1 MCIRYPR
8 FVTQIHGQRIHGYT
22 NNEQMKLSLKIA
34 LRYLFAK
41 KSTNAINIISGI
53 SVLGLA
59 LGAAALVL
67 VLSVFNGFEKLIT
80 GMMSNFNPDVK
91 IIPAKGK
98 TFTSDTLIMNQL
110 RQISSIEQ
118 LSETLEETA
127 FFEYEKSQAFGTL
140 KGVDTVFSKV
150 NYIDSTIKEGR
161 YLLFDGQNDFAVL
174 GGGIRNQLGVYEKDM
189 LTPLTVYMPKRGDV
203 GLLEAP
209 FSKRFVYPAGAF
221 AIQSEVDNQYV
232 LTNLDLVRDILKA
245 DNEVSAYEIKLKPY
259 TDTKKV
265 LSQIKAIMGD
275 SFLVKDHY
283 MQDEAFLKLMNL
295 EKWMSYAILSL
306 TILLVAFNMVGSLWM
321 IVLEK
326 KKDIAIL
333 KSMGAQDV
341 TIRNIFLF
349 EGLLLCSLGLV
360 IGFIIAIVLYVLH
373 IYIDRGIVPL
383 PPGFT
388 TDRYPIA
395 LKIFDFIVVTITV
408 FVIGLLASL
417 PAALRAVRVET
428 AVKEE

>member
-1 MCIRYPR
+1 M
-8 FVTQIHGQRIHGYT
+8 
-22 NNEQMKLSLKIA
+22 NLALKIA
-34 LRYLFAK
+34 RRYLFAK

-110 RQISSIEQ
+110 RQIGSIEQ

-140 KGVDTVFSKV
+140 KGVDTIFSKV
-150 NYIDSTIKEGR
+150 NHIDSTIKEGR

-189 LTPLTVYMPKRGDV
+189 LTPLTVYMPKRGEV

-245 DNEVSAYEIKLKPY
+245 DNEVSAYEIKLKPN
-259 TDTKKV
+259 TDIKKA

-275 SFLVKDHY
+275 SFIVKDHY

-333 KSMGAQDV
+333 KSMGAQDI

-360 IGFIIAIVLYVLH
+360 IGFIVAVVLYILH
-373 IYIDRGIVPL
+373 IYIDGGVVPL
-383 PPGFT
+383 PPGFA

-395 LKIFDFIVVTITV
+395 LKSVDFVVVAITV

>member
-189 LTPLTVYMPKRGDV
+189 LTPLTVYMPKRGEV

-245 DNEVSAYEIKLKPY
+245 DNEVSAYEIKLKPN
-259 TDTKKV
+259 TDIKKA

-275 SFLVKDHY
+275 TFVVKDHY

-333 KSMGAQDV
+333 KSMGAQDI

-360 IGFIIAIVLYVLH
+360 IGFIVAIVLYILH
-373 IYIDRGIVPL
+373 IYIDGGVVPL
-383 PPGFT
+383 PPGFA

-395 LKIFDFIVVTITV
+395 LKSFDFIVVAITV

>member
-1 MCIRYPR
+1 
-8 FVTQIHGQRIHGYT
+8 
-22 NNEQMKLSLKIA
+22 MKLSLKIA

-80 GMMSNFNPDVK
+80 GMMSNFNPDIK

-110 RQISSIEQ
+110 RQVSSIEQ

-150 NYIDSTIKEGR
+150 NHIDSTVKEGR

-189 LTPLTVYMPKRGDV
+189 LTPLTVYMPKRGEV

-245 DNEVSAYEIKLKPY
+245 DNEVSAYEIKLKPN
-259 TDTKKV
+259 TDIKKT

-333 KSMGAQDV
+333 KSMGALDM

-360 IGFIIAIVLYVLH
+360 IGFIVAIVLYILH
-373 IYIDRGIVPL
+373 IYIDGGVVPL
-383 PPGFT
+383 PPGFA

-395 LKIFDFIVVTITV
+395 LKSIDFIVVAITV

>member
-1 MCIRYPR
+1 M
-8 FVTQIHGQRIHGYT
+8 
-22 NNEQMKLSLKIA
+22 NLSLKIA
-34 LRYLFAK
+34 QRYLFAK

-110 RQISSIEQ
+110 RQIGSIEQ

-150 NYIDSTIKEGR
+150 NHIDSTIKEGR

-189 LTPLTVYMPKRGDV
+189 LTPLTVYMPKRGEV

-245 DNEVSAYEIKLKPY
+245 DNEVSAYEIKLKPN
-259 TDTKKV
+259 TDIKKA

-275 SFLVKDHY
+275 SFIVKDHY

-333 KSMGAQDV
+333 KSMGAQDI

-360 IGFIIAIVLYVLH
+360 IGFIVAVVLYILH
-373 IYIDRGIVPL
+373 IYIDGGVVPL
-383 PPGFT
+383 PPGFA

-395 LKIFDFIVVTITV
+395 LKSVDFVVVAITV
-408 FVIGLLASL
+408 LVIGLLASL